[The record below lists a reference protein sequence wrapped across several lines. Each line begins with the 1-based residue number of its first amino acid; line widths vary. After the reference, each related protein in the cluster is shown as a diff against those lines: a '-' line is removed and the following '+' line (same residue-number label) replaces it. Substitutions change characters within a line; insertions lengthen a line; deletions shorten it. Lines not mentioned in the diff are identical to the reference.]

1 MLLRSR
7 AVVAPKPVSIT
18 RNTLFNTIGCLVYQ
32 GCMWLITVLVVYLS
46 GYTDSGILAYAMAI
60 GNVFLSIASFNI
72 RVFQVSD
79 INNTYTPG
87 NYVAFRILTVV
98 LAYALILPYIFFT
111 TDNRVLIFP
120 TALFLLFKTDEA
132 FVDVL
137 YAIDQKGERMDYIG
151 LSQGLRGV
159 AVALAF
165 TMALY
170 FFDSIVTSF
179 FAMFL
184 TGLVFTVAY
193 DLPRALRFGSLDIT
207 ICFDSAKSLLSDGVP
222 VVVSLTL
229 YSAITTV
236 ARQVFG
242 NIYGAEELG
251 FYAAVA
257 TPAVL
262 VQAAGRYLYAPSL
275 VPLTETVG
283 KLDYQAARSFF
294 FKTIGIIVL
303 AALGSMVA
311 LGAVGPKML
320 LMLYGPSIEPYAGLL
335 VVVTLCTFMLAL
347 SNYML
352 DVLTILRDM
361 RYGLFITVFSFLVCV
376 AASGPLIRSF
386 GMNGLNL
393 VIMLSSLFILM
404 AAFIRIMFK
413 LTRA

>member
-1 MLLRSR
+1 M
-7 AVVAPKPVSIT
+7 
-18 RNTLFNTIGCLVYQ
+18 
-32 GCMWLITVLVVYLS
+32 
-46 GYTDSGILAYAMAI
+46 
-60 GNVFLSIASFNI
+60 
-72 RVFQVSD
+72 
-79 INNTYTPG
+79 
-87 NYVAFRILTVV
+87 
-98 LAYALILPYIFFT
+98 
-111 TDNRVLIFP
+111 
-120 TALFLLFKTDEA
+120 
-132 FVDVL
+132 
-137 YAIDQKGERMDYIG
+137 
-151 LSQGLRGV
+151 
-159 AVALAF
+159 
-165 TMALY
+165 
-170 FFDSIVTSF
+170 
-179 FAMFL
+179 
-184 TGLVFTVAY
+184 
-193 DLPRALRFGSLDIT
+193 
-207 ICFDSAKSLLSDGVP
+207 P

-311 LGAVGPKML
+311 LGVVGPKML